1 MFEVWDCD
9 YWCLKLIIKESDG
22 LVNWFFY
29 CKFNVRMLSIIGAF
43 KELLLVCLLYSIC
56 STFLAY
62 FWYILFS
69 KAFLIINNKSK
80 YSILDKNF
88 FCTNVQQVLSEEELE
103 SSLAVLENTIRMFWD
118 FWISTKHLKLFVQ
131 WHAGLNFHT
140 FPALW
145 KRWAKFIA
153 EALKLSIEVGKN
165 NKLKCPLN

>member
-1 MFEVWDCD
+1 MFEVWDFD

-62 FWYILFS
+62 FCYILFS
-69 KAFLIINNKSK
+69 KVFLIINNKNK

-88 FCTNVQQVLSEEELE
+88 FCTNVLHKCTTGFKWRGILILIGCFRKHNKDDVLRFLNIHKTFETVC
-103 SSLAVLENTIRMFWD
+103 AVTYW
-118 FWISTKHLKLFVQ
+118 T
-131 WHAGLNFHT
+131 
-140 FPALW
+140 
-145 KRWAKFIA
+145 
-153 EALKLSIEVGKN
+153 
-165 NKLKCPLN
+165 